1 VLSAASTGWEVWLP
15 AFYSRGFYHYREG
28 FSLASGLGSGPD
40 ERLTTMIQ
48 KDDEV
53 GHVFSSDDVCRVV
66 GERVRDARRA
76 LGLTMAQFAE
86 TAEISLGMV
95 SKIEH
100 GQTSPSL
107 STLTRLAH
115 ASRVPITAFFRGL
128 DEEHDVVIVREGER
142 MEILHEGTR
151 EGHVYEDL
159 GSLRG
164 KTRIIEP
171 MMVTLESSDE
181 VFPLF
186 QHEGVEFLHMLE
198 GAMEYGYGPKNY
210 RLAAGDTIQIHGEVA
225 HGPVRLVDLPV
236 RFMSVKV
243 FPAGE

>member
-1 VLSAASTGWEVWLP
+1 VMARQDQET
-15 AFYSRGFYHYREG
+15 H
-28 FSLASGLGSGPD
+28 
-40 ERLTTMIQ
+40 Q
-48 KDDEV
+48 
-53 GHVFSSDDVCRVV
+53 FSSDDVCRVV

-86 TAEISLGMV
+86 IAEISLGMV

-115 ASRVPITAFFRGL
+115 ASEVPITAFFRGL
-128 DEEHDVVIVREGER
+128 DEEHDVVIVRAGER
-142 MEILHEGTR
+142 LEVLHEGTR
-151 EGHVYEDL
+151 PGHIYEDL

-164 KTRIIEP
+164 PHRIIEP
-171 MMVTLESSDE
+171 MMVTLESSDD

-198 GAMEYGYGPKNY
+198 GSMDYGYGPKTY
-210 RLAAGDTIQIHGEVA
+210 RLGAGDTLQIHGEVA
-225 HGPVRLVDLPV
+225 HGPTALIDVPV
-236 RFMSVKV
+236 KFMSVKV
-243 FPAGE
+243 YASPE

>member
-1 VLSAASTGWEVWLP
+1 
-15 AFYSRGFYHYREG
+15 
-28 FSLASGLGSGPD
+28 
-40 ERLTTMIQ
+40 MIVRQ
-48 KDDEV
+48 DQDAP
-53 GHVFSSDDVCRVV
+53 VFSSDDVCRVV

-76 LGLTMAQFAE
+76 LGMTMAQFAE
-86 TAEISLGMV
+86 VAEISLGMV

-115 ASRVPITAFFRGL
+115 AAEVPITAFFRGL
-128 DEEHDVVIVREGER
+128 DEEHDVVIVRAGER

-151 EGHVYEDL
+151 SGHIYEDL

-164 KTRIIEP
+164 PNRIIEP
-171 MMVTLESSDE
+171 MMVTLESSDD

-198 GAMEYGYGPKNY
+198 GSMDYSYGPKTY
-210 RLAAGDTIQIHGEVA
+210 ELRTGDTIQIHGEVA
-225 HGPVRLVDLPV
+225 HGPVALNDVPV

-243 FPAGE
+243 YASPE

>member
-1 VLSAASTGWEVWLP
+1 
-15 AFYSRGFYHYREG
+15 
-28 FSLASGLGSGPD
+28 
-40 ERLTTMIQ
+40 MIQ
-48 KDDEV
+48 KDDEF

-115 ASRVPITAFFRGL
+115 AARVPITAFFRGL
-128 DEEHDVVIVREGER
+128 DEEHDVVSVRADER

-151 EGHVYEDL
+151 DGHVYEDL

-198 GAMEYGYGPKNY
+198 GAMDYGYGPKNY
-210 RLAAGDTIQIHGEVA
+210 RLGAGDTIQIHGEVA
-225 HGPVRLVDLPV
+225 HGPVQLVELPV

-243 FPAGE
+243 FPAAE

>member
-1 VLSAASTGWEVWLP
+1 
-15 AFYSRGFYHYREG
+15 
-28 FSLASGLGSGPD
+28 
-40 ERLTTMIQ
+40 MIQ
-48 KDDEV
+48 KDDEF

-115 ASRVPITAFFRGL
+115 AARVPITAFFRGL
-128 DEEHDVVIVREGER
+128 DEEHDVVIVRADER

-151 EGHVYEDL
+151 DGHVYEDL

-164 KTRIIEP
+164 KPRIIEP

-198 GAMEYGYGPKNY
+198 GAMDYGYGPKNY
-210 RLAAGDTIQIHGEVA
+210 RLGAGDTIQIHGEVA
-225 HGPVRLVDLPV
+225 HGPVKLVELPV

-243 FPAGE
+243 FPAAD

>member
-1 VLSAASTGWEVWLP
+1 
-15 AFYSRGFYHYREG
+15 
-28 FSLASGLGSGPD
+28 
-40 ERLTTMIQ
+40 MIVRQ
-48 KDDEV
+48 DQDAQ
-53 GHVFSSDDVCRVV
+53 VFSSDDVCRVV

-86 TAEISLGMV
+86 VAEISLGMV

-115 ASRVPITAFFRGL
+115 AAGVPITAFFRGL
-128 DEEHDVVIVREGER
+128 DEEHDVVIVRADER

-151 EGHVYEDL
+151 SGHIYEDL

-164 KTRIIEP
+164 PNRIIEP
-171 MMVTLESSDE
+171 MMVTLESSDD

-198 GAMEYGYGPKNY
+198 GSMDYGYGPKTY
-210 RLAAGDTIQIHGEVA
+210 ELHAGDTVQIHGEVA
-225 HGPVRLVDLPV
+225 HGPVALNDVPV

-243 FPAGE
+243 YASPE

>member
-1 VLSAASTGWEVWLP
+1 
-15 AFYSRGFYHYREG
+15 
-28 FSLASGLGSGPD
+28 
-40 ERLTTMIQ
+40 MIQ
-48 KDDEV
+48 RDDDV
-53 GHVFSSDDVCRVV
+53 GHAFSSDDVCRVV

-86 TAEISLGMV
+86 VAEISLGMV

-115 ASRVPITAFFRGL
+115 AARVPITAFFRGL
-128 DEEHDVVIVREGER
+128 DEEHDVVIVRNKER

-151 EGHVYEDL
+151 PGHVYEDL

-164 KTRIIEP
+164 PTRIIEP
-171 MMVTLESSDE
+171 MMVTLEATDE

-198 GAMEYGYGPKNY
+198 GSMDYGYGPKNY
-210 RLAAGDTIQIHGEVA
+210 RLEVGDTIQIHGEVA
-225 HGPVRLVDLPV
+225 HGPVELVEVPV

-243 FPAGE
+243 FPAPE

>member
-1 VLSAASTGWEVWLP
+1 
-15 AFYSRGFYHYREG
+15 
-28 FSLASGLGSGPD
+28 
-40 ERLTTMIQ
+40 MIQ
-48 KDDEV
+48 KDDEF

-115 ASRVPITAFFRGL
+115 AARVPITACFRGL
-128 DEEHDVVIVREGER
+128 DEEHDVVIVRSDER

-198 GAMEYGYGPKNY
+198 GAMDYGYGPKNY
-210 RLAAGDTIQIHGEVA
+210 RLGAGDTIQIHGEVA
-225 HGPVRLVDLPV
+225 HGPVQLVELPV

-243 FPAGE
+243 FPAAE

>member
-1 VLSAASTGWEVWLP
+1 
-15 AFYSRGFYHYREG
+15 
-28 FSLASGLGSGPD
+28 
-40 ERLTTMIQ
+40 MIQ

-86 TAEISLGMV
+86 IAEISLGMV

-128 DEEHDVVIVREGER
+128 DEEHDVVIVRSDER

-186 QHEGVEFLHMLE
+186 QHEGGEFLHMLE
-198 GAMEYGYGPKNY
+198 GAMDYGYGPKNY
-210 RLAAGDTIQIHGEVA
+210 RLEAGDTIQIHGEVA
-225 HGPVRLVDLPV
+225 HGPVALVELPV

-243 FPAGE
+243 FPAAE

>member
-1 VLSAASTGWEVWLP
+1 
-15 AFYSRGFYHYREG
+15 
-28 FSLASGLGSGPD
+28 
-40 ERLTTMIQ
+40 MIQ
-48 KDDEV
+48 KDDEF

-115 ASRVPITAFFRGL
+115 AARVPITAFFRGL
-128 DEEHDVVIVREGER
+128 DEEHDVVIVRSDER

-186 QHEGVEFLHMLE
+186 QHEGVELLHRLE
-198 GAMEYGYGPKNY
+198 GAMDYGYGPKNY
-210 RLAAGDTIQIHGEVA
+210 RLGAGDTIQIHGEVA
-225 HGPVRLVDLPV
+225 HGPVQLVELPV

-243 FPAGE
+243 FPAAE

>member
-1 VLSAASTGWEVWLP
+1 
-15 AFYSRGFYHYREG
+15 
-28 FSLASGLGSGPD
+28 
-40 ERLTTMIQ
+40 MIQ
-48 KDDEV
+48 QDDEV

-86 TAEISLGMV
+86 VAEISLGMV

-115 ASRVPITAFFRGL
+115 AARVPITAFFRGL
-128 DEEHDVVIVREGER
+128 DEEHDVVIVRAGER

-164 KTRIIEP
+164 PTRIIEP
-171 MMVTLESSDE
+171 MMVTLESGDE

-198 GAMEYGYGPKNY
+198 GAMDYGYGPTNY
-210 RLAAGDTIQIHGEVA
+210 RLEAGDTIQIHGEVA
-225 HGPVRLVDLPV
+225 HGPVELVDLPV
-236 RFMSVKV
+236 CFLSVKV
-243 FPAGE
+243 FPAAE

>member
-1 VLSAASTGWEVWLP
+1 VMARQDQET
-15 AFYSRGFYHYREG
+15 H
-28 FSLASGLGSGPD
+28 
-40 ERLTTMIQ
+40 Q
-48 KDDEV
+48 
-53 GHVFSSDDVCRVV
+53 FSSEDVCRVV

-86 TAEISLGMV
+86 IAEISLGMV

-115 ASRVPITAFFRGL
+115 ASEVPITAFFRGL
-128 DEEHDVVIVREGER
+128 DEEHDVVIVRAGER
-142 MEILHEGTR
+142 LEVLHEGTR
-151 EGHVYEDL
+151 PGHIYEDL

-164 KTRIIEP
+164 PHRIIEP
-171 MMVTLESSDE
+171 MMVTLESSDD

-198 GAMEYGYGPKNY
+198 GSMDYGYGPKTY
-210 RLAAGDTIQIHGEVA
+210 RLGAGDTLQIHGEVA
-225 HGPVRLVDLPV
+225 HGPTALVDVPV

-243 FPAGE
+243 YASPE

>member
-1 VLSAASTGWEVWLP
+1 
-15 AFYSRGFYHYREG
+15 
-28 FSLASGLGSGPD
+28 
-40 ERLTTMIQ
+40 MIQ
-48 KDDEV
+48 RDDEV

-86 TAEISLGMV
+86 IAEISLGMV

-128 DEEHDVVIVREGER
+128 DEEHDVVIVRSGER

-198 GAMEYGYGPKNY
+198 GAMDYGYGPKNY
-210 RLAAGDTIQIHGEVA
+210 RLEAGDTIQIHGEVA
-225 HGPVRLVDLPV
+225 HGPVQLVELPV

-243 FPAGE
+243 FPAAE

>member
-1 VLSAASTGWEVWLP
+1 
-15 AFYSRGFYHYREG
+15 
-28 FSLASGLGSGPD
+28 
-40 ERLTTMIQ
+40 MIQ
-48 KDDEV
+48 RDDEV
-53 GHVFSSDDVCRVV
+53 GHVFSPDDVCRVV

-86 TAEISLGMV
+86 IAEISLGMV

-128 DEEHDVVIVREGER
+128 DEEHDVVIVRSGER

-198 GAMEYGYGPKNY
+198 GAMDYGYGPKNY
-210 RLAAGDTIQIHGEVA
+210 RLEAGDTIQIHGEVA
-225 HGPVRLVDLPV
+225 HGPVQLVELPV

-243 FPAGE
+243 FPAAE

>member
-1 VLSAASTGWEVWLP
+1 MMARQDQET
-15 AFYSRGFYHYREG
+15 H
-28 FSLASGLGSGPD
+28 
-40 ERLTTMIQ
+40 Q
-48 KDDEV
+48 
-53 GHVFSSDDVCRVV
+53 FSSEDVCRVV

-86 TAEISLGMV
+86 IAEISLGMV

-115 ASRVPITAFFRGL
+115 ASEVPITAFFRGL
-128 DEEHDVVIVREGER
+128 DEEHDVVIVRAGER
-142 MEILHEGTR
+142 LEVLHEGTR
-151 EGHVYEDL
+151 PGHIYEDL

-164 KTRIIEP
+164 PHRIIEP
-171 MMVTLESSDE
+171 MMVTLESSDD

-198 GAMEYGYGPKNY
+198 GSMDYGYGPKTY
-210 RLAAGDTIQIHGEVA
+210 RLGAGDTLQIHGEVA
-225 HGPVRLVDLPV
+225 HGPTALIDVPV
-236 RFMSVKV
+236 KFMSVKV
-243 FPAGE
+243 YASPE

>member
-1 VLSAASTGWEVWLP
+1 
-15 AFYSRGFYHYREG
+15 
-28 FSLASGLGSGPD
+28 
-40 ERLTTMIQ
+40 MIQ
-48 KDDEV
+48 KDDEF

-115 ASRVPITAFFRGL
+115 AARVPITAFFRGL
-128 DEEHDVVIVREGER
+128 DEEHDVVIVRSGER

-198 GAMEYGYGPKNY
+198 GAMDYGYGPKNY
-210 RLAAGDTIQIHGEVA
+210 RLGAGDTIQIHGEVA
-225 HGPVRLVDLPV
+225 HGPVQLVELPV

-243 FPAGE
+243 FPAAE

>member
-1 VLSAASTGWEVWLP
+1 MWRIDGRAG
-15 AFYSRGFYHYREG
+15 G
-28 FSLASGLGSGPD
+28 
-40 ERLTTMIQ
+40 TMIVA
-48 KDDEV
+48 DDRTP
-53 GHVFSSDDVCRVV
+53 HVFTSDDVCRVV

-86 TAEISLGMV
+86 VAEISLGMV

-115 ASRVPITAFFRGL
+115 AAEVPITAFFRGL
-128 DEEHDVVIVREGER
+128 DEEHDVVIVRGGER

-151 EGHVYEDL
+151 PGHVYEDL

-164 KTRIIEP
+164 PNRIIEP
-171 MMVTLESSDE
+171 MMVTLESSDDT
-181 VFPLF
+181 FPLF
-186 QHEGVEFLHMLE
+186 QHEGVEFLHVLE
-198 GAMEYGYGPKNY
+198 GAMDYGYGPKTY
-210 RLAAGDTIQIHGEVA
+210 KLGAGDTIQIHGEVA
-225 HGPVRLVDLPV
+225 HGPVALIELPV

-243 FPAGE
+243 YAAPE

>member
-1 VLSAASTGWEVWLP
+1 
-15 AFYSRGFYHYREG
+15 
-28 FSLASGLGSGPD
+28 
-40 ERLTTMIQ
+40 MIVH
-48 KDDEV
+48 DGGDA
-53 GHVFSSDDVCRVV
+53 HAFSSDDVCRVV

-86 TAEISLGMV
+86 VAEISLGMV

-115 ASRVPITAFFRGL
+115 AAEVPITAFFRGL
-128 DEEHDVVIVREGER
+128 GEEHDVVIVRAGER

-151 EGHVYEDL
+151 PGHVYEDL

-164 KTRIIEP
+164 PHRIIEP
-171 MMVTLESSDE
+171 MMVLLESSDD

-198 GAMEYGYGPKNY
+198 GSMDYGYGPNTY
-210 RLAAGDTIQIHGEVA
+210 RLGAGDTIQIHGEVA
-225 HGPVRLVDLPV
+225 HGPTTLIEVPV

-243 FPAGE
+243 YTAPE

>member
-1 VLSAASTGWEVWLP
+1 
-15 AFYSRGFYHYREG
+15 
-28 FSLASGLGSGPD
+28 
-40 ERLTTMIQ
+40 MIQ
-48 KDDEV
+48 KDDEF

-107 STLTRLAH
+107 STLTRLAP
-115 ASRVPITAFFRGL
+115 AARVPITAFFRGL
-128 DEEHDVVIVREGER
+128 DEEHDVVIVRSDER
-142 MEILHEGTR
+142 MELLHEGTR

-198 GAMEYGYGPKNY
+198 GAMDYGYGPKNY
-210 RLAAGDTIQIHGEVA
+210 RLGAGDTMQIHGEVA
-225 HGPVRLVDLPV
+225 HGPVKLVELPV

-243 FPAGE
+243 FPAAD

>member
-1 VLSAASTGWEVWLP
+1 MIVGQDHE
-15 AFYSRGFYHYREG
+15 AF
-28 FSLASGLGSGPD
+28 A
-40 ERLTTMIQ
+40 
-48 KDDEV
+48 
-53 GHVFSSDDVCRVV
+53 FSSDDVCRVV

-86 TAEISLGMV
+86 VAEISLGMV

-115 ASRVPITAFFRGL
+115 AAGVPITAFFRGL
-128 DEEHDVVIVREGER
+128 DEEHDVVIVRAGER
-142 MEILHEGTR
+142 MEILHEGSR
-151 EGHVYEDL
+151 PGHVYEDL

-164 KTRIIEP
+164 RTRIIEP
-171 MMVTLESSDE
+171 MMVTLESADD

-186 QHEGVEFLHMLE
+186 QHEGVEFLHILD
-198 GAMEYGYGPKNY
+198 GSMEYGYGPRNY
-210 RLAAGDTIQIHGEVA
+210 LLEPGDTIQIHGEVA

-236 RFMSVKV
+236 RFVSVKV
-243 FPAGE
+243 FPAAE

>member
-1 VLSAASTGWEVWLP
+1 
-15 AFYSRGFYHYREG
+15 
-28 FSLASGLGSGPD
+28 
-40 ERLTTMIQ
+40 MIQ

-128 DEEHDVVIVREGER
+128 DEEHDVVIVRSDER

-198 GAMEYGYGPKNY
+198 GAMDYGYGPKNY
-210 RLAAGDTIQIHGEVA
+210 RLEAGDTIQIHGEVA
-225 HGPVRLVDLPV
+225 HGPVALVELPV

-243 FPAGE
+243 FPAAE

>member
-1 VLSAASTGWEVWLP
+1 L
-15 AFYSRGFYHYREG
+15 RGG
-28 FSLASGLGSGPD
+28 DAV
-40 ERLTTMIQ
+40 IQ
-48 KDDEV
+48 RDDDV
-53 GHVFSSDDVCRVV
+53 GHAFSSDDVCRVV

-86 TAEISLGMV
+86 VAEISLGMV

-115 ASRVPITAFFRGL
+115 AARVPITAFFRGL
-128 DEEHDVVIVREGER
+128 DEEHDVVIVRDKER

-151 EGHVYEDL
+151 PGHVYEDL

-164 KTRIIEP
+164 PTRIIEP
-171 MMVTLESSDE
+171 MMVTLEVTDE

-198 GAMEYGYGPKNY
+198 GSMDYGYGPKNY
-210 RLAAGDTIQIHGEVA
+210 RLEVGDTIQIHGEVA
-225 HGPVRLVDLPV
+225 HGPVELVEVPV

-243 FPAGE
+243 FPAPE

>member
-1 VLSAASTGWEVWLP
+1 MMARQDQET
-15 AFYSRGFYHYREG
+15 H
-28 FSLASGLGSGPD
+28 
-40 ERLTTMIQ
+40 Q
-48 KDDEV
+48 
-53 GHVFSSDDVCRVV
+53 FSSEDVCRVV

-86 TAEISLGMV
+86 IAEISLGMV

-115 ASRVPITAFFRGL
+115 AAEVPITAFFRGL
-128 DEEHDVVIVREGER
+128 DEEHDVVIVRAGER
-142 MEILHEGTR
+142 LEVLHEGTR
-151 EGHVYEDL
+151 PGHIYEDL

-164 KTRIIEP
+164 PHRIIEP
-171 MMVTLESSDE
+171 MMVTLESSDD

-198 GAMEYGYGPKNY
+198 GSMDYGYGPKTY
-210 RLAAGDTIQIHGEVA
+210 RLGAGDTLQIHGEVA
-225 HGPVRLVDLPV
+225 HGPTALVDVPV

-243 FPAGE
+243 YASPE

>member
-1 VLSAASTGWEVWLP
+1 
-15 AFYSRGFYHYREG
+15 
-28 FSLASGLGSGPD
+28 
-40 ERLTTMIQ
+40 MIVRQ
-48 KDDEV
+48 DQDAP
-53 GHVFSSDDVCRVV
+53 VFSSDDVCRVV

-76 LGLTMAQFAE
+76 LGMTMAQFAE
-86 TAEISLGMV
+86 VAEISLGMV

-115 ASRVPITAFFRGL
+115 AAEVPITAFFRGL
-128 DEEHDVVIVREGER
+128 DEEHDVVIVRAGER

-151 EGHVYEDL
+151 SGHIYEDL

-164 KTRIIEP
+164 PNRIIEP
-171 MMVTLESSDE
+171 MMVTLESSDD

-198 GAMEYGYGPKNY
+198 GSMDYSYGPKTY
-210 RLAAGDTIQIHGEVA
+210 ELCAGDTIQIHGEVA
-225 HGPVRLVDLPV
+225 HGPVALNDVPV

-243 FPAGE
+243 YASPE

>member
-1 VLSAASTGWEVWLP
+1 
-15 AFYSRGFYHYREG
+15 
-28 FSLASGLGSGPD
+28 
-40 ERLTTMIQ
+40 MIQ
-48 KDDEV
+48 KDDEF

-128 DEEHDVVIVREGER
+128 DEEHDVVIVRSGER

-198 GAMEYGYGPKNY
+198 GAMDYGYGPKNY
-210 RLAAGDTIQIHGEVA
+210 RLEAGDTIQIHGEVA
-225 HGPVRLVDLPV
+225 HGPVQLVELPV

-243 FPAGE
+243 FPAAE

>member
-1 VLSAASTGWEVWLP
+1 
-15 AFYSRGFYHYREG
+15 
-28 FSLASGLGSGPD
+28 
-40 ERLTTMIQ
+40 MIQ
-48 KDDEV
+48 KDDEF

-95 SKIEH
+95 SKLEH
-100 GQTSPSL
+100 GQPSPSR
-107 STLTRLAH
+107 STLPRRAH
-115 ASRVPITAFFRGL
+115 AARLPITAFFRGL
-128 DEEHDVVIVREGER
+128 DEEHDVVIVRADER

-151 EGHVYEDL
+151 DGHVYEDL

-198 GAMEYGYGPKNY
+198 GAMDYGYGPKNY
-210 RLAAGDTIQIHGEVA
+210 RLGAGDTIQIHGEVA
-225 HGPVRLVDLPV
+225 HGPVQLVELPV

-243 FPAGE
+243 FPAAE

>member
-1 VLSAASTGWEVWLP
+1 MTS
-15 AFYSRGFYHYREG
+15 
-28 FSLASGLGSGPD
+28 SGTSFP
-40 ERLTTMIQ
+40 
-48 KDDEV
+48 
-53 GHVFSSDDVCRVV
+53 SDDVCRVV

-115 ASRVPITAFFRGL
+115 AARVPITAFFRGL
-128 DEEHDVVIVREGER
+128 DEEHDVVIVRADER

-198 GAMEYGYGPKNY
+198 GAMDYGYGPKNY
-210 RLAAGDTIQIHGEVA
+210 RLGAGDTIQIHGEVA
-225 HGPVRLVDLPV
+225 HGPVQLVELPV

-243 FPAGE
+243 FPAAE

>member
-1 VLSAASTGWEVWLP
+1 
-15 AFYSRGFYHYREG
+15 
-28 FSLASGLGSGPD
+28 
-40 ERLTTMIQ
+40 MIQ
-48 KDDEV
+48 QDDEAA
-53 GHVFSSDDVCRVV
+53 GHGFSSDDVCRVV
-66 GERVRDARRA
+66 GERVRDARRV

-86 TAEISLGMV
+86 VAEISLGMV

-115 ASRVPITAFFRGL
+115 AARVPITAFFRGL
-128 DEEHDVVIVREGER
+128 DEEHDVVIVRSDDR

-151 EGHVYEDL
+151 DGHRYEDL

-164 KTRIIEP
+164 PTRIIEP
-171 MMVTLESSDE
+171 MMVTLESANE

-186 QHEGVEFLHMLE
+186 QHEGVEFLYMLE
-198 GAMEYGYGPKNY
+198 GSMEYGYGPKNY
-210 RLAAGDTIQIHGEVA
+210 VLSTGDTIQIHGEVA
-225 HGPVRLVDLPV
+225 HGPVSLMELPV

-243 FPAGE
+243 FPAAE

>member
-1 VLSAASTGWEVWLP
+1 
-15 AFYSRGFYHYREG
+15 
-28 FSLASGLGSGPD
+28 
-40 ERLTTMIQ
+40 MIQ
-48 KDDEV
+48 KDDEF

-115 ASRVPITAFFRGL
+115 AARVPITAFFRGL
-128 DEEHDVVIVREGER
+128 DEEHDVVIVRSDER
-142 MEILHEGTR
+142 MEILPEGTR
-151 EGHVYEDL
+151 DGHVYEDL

-198 GAMEYGYGPKNY
+198 GAMDYGYGPKNY
-210 RLAAGDTIQIHGEVA
+210 RLGAGDTIQIHGEVA
-225 HGPVRLVDLPV
+225 HGPVQLVELPV

-243 FPAGE
+243 FPAAE

>member
-1 VLSAASTGWEVWLP
+1 MAITEAG
-15 AFYSRGFYHYREG
+15 A
-28 FSLASGLGSGPD
+28 
-40 ERLTTMIQ
+40 
-48 KDDEV
+48 

-66 GERVRDARRA
+66 GERVCDARRA

-86 TAEISLGMV
+86 VSEISLGMV

-115 ASRVPITAFFRGL
+115 AAQVPITAFFRGL
-128 DEEHDVVIVREGER
+128 DEEHDVVIVRADER
-142 MEILHEGTR
+142 MEILHEGSR
-151 EGHVYEDL
+151 PGHIYEDL

-164 KTRIIEP
+164 KTRISEP
-171 MMVTLESSDE
+171 MMVTLEAGDD

-186 QHEGVEFLHMLE
+186 QHEGVEFLHILE
-198 GAMEYGYGPKNY
+198 GSMDYGYGPKVY
-210 RLAAGDTIQIHGEVA
+210 RLGAGDTIQSHGEVA
-225 HGPVRLVDLPV
+225 HGPVALVDLPG

-243 FPAGE
+243 FPAPE

>member
-1 VLSAASTGWEVWLP
+1 
-15 AFYSRGFYHYREG
+15 
-28 FSLASGLGSGPD
+28 
-40 ERLTTMIQ
+40 MIQ
-48 KDDEV
+48 KDDEF

-115 ASRVPITAFFRGL
+115 AARVPITAFFRGL
-128 DEEHDVVIVREGER
+128 DEEHDVVIVRADER

-151 EGHVYEDL
+151 DGHVYEDL

-198 GAMEYGYGPKNY
+198 GAMDYGYGPKNY
-210 RLAAGDTIQIHGEVA
+210 RRGAGATIQIHGEVA
-225 HGPVRLVDLPV
+225 HGPVQLVELPV

-243 FPAGE
+243 FPAAE

>member
-1 VLSAASTGWEVWLP
+1 L
-15 AFYSRGFYHYREG
+15 RGG
-28 FSLASGLGSGPD
+28 DAV
-40 ERLTTMIQ
+40 IQ
-48 KDDEV
+48 RDDDV
-53 GHVFSSDDVCRVV
+53 GHAFSSDDVCRVV

-86 TAEISLGMV
+86 VAEISLGMV

-115 ASRVPITAFFRGL
+115 AARVPITAFFRGL
-128 DEEHDVVIVREGER
+128 DEEHDVVIVRNKER

-151 EGHVYEDL
+151 PGHVYEDL

-164 KTRIIEP
+164 PTRIIEP
-171 MMVTLESSDE
+171 MMVTLEATDE

-198 GAMEYGYGPKNY
+198 GSMDYGYGPKNY
-210 RLAAGDTIQIHGEVA
+210 RLEVGDTIQIHGEVA
-225 HGPVRLVDLPV
+225 HGPVELVEVPV

-243 FPAGE
+243 FPAPE